1 MPGIGRRVREAARL
15 GFTRAL
21 VPRSPEPLGEV
32 PAGFTVAEVG
42 SIGEALATIPTWTGG
57 GPAARP
63 EVGPGR

>member
-1 MPGIGRRVREAARL
+1 ML
-15 GFTRAL
+15 F
-21 VPRSPEPLGEV
+21 RSPEPLGDV